1 MPVGTV
7 RDVLD
12 ALEQIAPARF
22 ALADERIGLQVG
34 EPSGE
39 VRRVVVSLDPSMAAA
54 RFARESEAQMLVC
67 HHPLI
72 WEPLPHLRYDS
83 YKGRVVRELVSAG
96 VAFAAAH
103 TNWDCAPGGV
113 NDVLASLIGLS
124 EVSAFGSA
132 SPRSLFK
139 VVVTTPCGT
148 EDVLIDAMASAGAGA
163 IGLYE
168 RCSWMTEGTGSFRAL
183 EGADPTLGS
192 VGELETVREMRIEM
206 VCPAESVEEV
216 RLALVDAHT
225 YEEPAY
231 DFYPLRS
238 LTGEIGRIG
247 RIGSLASAMSP
258 EEFRLHL
265 DKVLDTHTLLCSAPD
280 LVVKRVGVVGG
291 AAADEWSAAL
301 EAGADAL
308 VTGEV
313 PHHVMVEASESGMA
327 IAASGHYATENP
339 GIMRLAELLDDAL
352 SADVVTYRPKAG
364 RSGRPV

>member
-1 MPVGTV
+1 MGTV
-7 RDVLD
+7 REVLD

-22 ALADERIGLQVG
+22 AFADDRIGLQLG
-34 EPSGE
+34 DPSGE
-39 VRRVVVSLDPSMAAA
+39 VRRVVVSLDPSLAAA
-54 RFARESEAQMLVC
+54 QFARESDAQMLVC

-72 WEPLPHLRYDS
+72 WEPLKDLRYDS
-83 YKGRVVRELVSAG
+83 YKGRVVCELVSGG

-124 EVSAFGSA
+124 DVSSFGS
-132 SPRSLFK
+132 SSSRSLFK

-168 RCSWMTEGTGSFRAL
+168 RCSWKTEGSGSFRAL
-183 EGADPTLGS
+183 EGANPTLGS
-192 VGELETVREMRIEM
+192 VGELETVQEMRIEM
-206 VCPAESVEEV
+206 VCPANVVDDV
-216 RLALVDAHT
+216 RRALVSAHT
-225 YEEPAY
+225 YDKPAF

-238 LTGEIGRIG
+238 FSGGVGQIG

-265 DKVLDTHTLLCSAPD
+265 DEVLGTHTLLCSKSD
-280 LVVKRVGVVGG
+280 VEIRRVGVVGG
-291 AAADEWSAAL
+291 AAADEWSAAH
-301 EAGADAL
+301 EAGADAF

-313 PHHVMVEASESGMA
+313 PHHIMVEASESGIA

-339 GIMRLAELLDDAL
+339 GIMRLAELLDNAL
-352 SADVVTYRPKAG
+352 SANVVTYLPESG
-364 RSGRPV
+364 RSGRPI